1 MNKNIA
7 RKIFLKKRQDL
18 PNSVF
23 DEDSSQLII
32 KMIELINESKP
43 QCIHCFL
50 PILPKGEINTMPVI
64 EYCWQS
70 NINVLV
76 PISNFTDGTLKN
88 AEFTA
93 TTKTQEI
100 KNNIIEPINPV
111 WKSNT
116 MIDLVITPL
125 LAFDMKGFRVGY
137 GGGFYDRF
145 FASLDMNVKR
155 VGISLFDPCEDIE
168 DMNELDISLTH
179 CVTPRQIYT
188 F

>member
-1 MNKNIA
+1 VNKDIA
-7 RKIFLKKRQDL
+7 RKTFLKKRQGL

-32 KMIELINESKP
+32 KIIELINESKP

-50 PILPKGEINTMPVI
+50 PILSKGEINTMPVI

-111 WKSNT
+111 WKSNA

-125 LAFDMKGFRVGY
+125 LAF
-137 GGGFYDRF
+137 
-145 FASLDMNVKR
+145 ASLDMNIKR

-168 DMNELDISLTH
+168 DMNELDIPLTH
-179 CVTPRQIYT
+179 CVTPRQTYA